1 MAKDKGQK
9 TKEILPWVLV
19 SAAVGIGFGYATYGV
34 LSLFKL
40 GLGFVFWWLEPLVA
54 VVAGMACFWWCGQIA
69 TRQSSAPILSRG
81 ERAIWRLAY
90 RRGREL
96 SLAQIVSET
105 LLEEKAALEAL
116 RSLEAQGQA
125 VQVTDGVWKLHS
137 GGTA

>member
-1 MAKDKGQK
+1 MTKDEGRK

-40 GLGFVFWWLEPLVA
+40 GLGVVFWWLEPLVA
-54 VVAGMACFWWCGQIA
+54 VVAGVGCFWVCGQIA
-69 TRQSSAPILSRG
+69 TRQSSTPVLSRG

-90 RRGREL
+90 RRGHEL
-96 SLAQIVSET
+96 NLQQIVSET

-125 VQVTDGVWKLHS
+125 VQVAEGVWKLHS
-137 GGTA
+137 GGAG